1 MNNVN
6 VQSVNSHKV
15 LSCVGVGDGV
25 SEGVNNRV
33 DCAAVGVVESTKGL
47 DCCIALTN
55 EVADGGSKEMNIQL

>member
-1 MNNVN
+1 M
-6 VQSVNSHKV
+6 
-15 LSCVGVGDGV
+15 

-55 EVADGGSKEMNIQL
+55 EVADGGSKEMNMQLYFL